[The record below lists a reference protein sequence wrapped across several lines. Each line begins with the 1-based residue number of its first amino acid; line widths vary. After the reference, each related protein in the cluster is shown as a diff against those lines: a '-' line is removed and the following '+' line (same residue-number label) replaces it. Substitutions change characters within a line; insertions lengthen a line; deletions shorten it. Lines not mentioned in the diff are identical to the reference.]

1 MIASVLLNAKHLFP
15 LQTFRDYSLIAT
27 LCQVP
32 VITRGG
38 YNNLAFSESPLG
50 LKANPSLQATASLE
64 TRAIKICVALFL
76 AFALSAVLCRPIFC
90 AEYYTKSDV
99 SGKRFAVFEP
109 TLRGVESGDA
119 TWLPTAVAEPL
130 RTNFKLY
137 IGVVL
142 IDVSNTE
149 SIRQI
154 QRKQESGAFDQKTA
168 LEAGR
173 LLNAQFAV
181 FPIITKTKNTYQF
194 SCAVTDLQTGE
205 RVASATVSEVVR
217 VNDLYGQALGKTVLN
232 LAPQMGVEL
241 TSLGK
246 FALSGTSENSSF
258 TEQRALAQQD
268 VNTLAT
274 TLNELNARLKK
285 IGNSS
290 SLFDEAE
297 RAQAMKIE
305 AEKNL
310 MEQKLAAAQKRMD
323 DLQSRQQK
331 EMREKQRAVERSL
344 EAQKKLENLSA
355 EVDKKAAELRSKQNA
370 NMTLEEK
377 VILLEKKKSIYM
389 ELKLKVGGQK
399 QAVFNEAKKLYD
411 EQKKDENEKSLYRKA
426 ELGLDG
432 KPTENARLRVRAEN
446 AALLERLEREAQEE
460 SFGIDLASQKQ
471 LASLL
476 AEIQKSQTTIAK
488 RGTDSSVTTAGI
500 FSVGNYDSEKY
511 TWSAFISL
519 QLGGNEIVREEIK
532 IHLDDISKAIDKKVF
547 SKNYAAKD
555 YEEFL
560 DAVEVY
566 DSMFAMSS
574 QFVYLEVDYK
584 MEAMPQEYP
593 SLYKYTP
600 LEYRIMNSLNSSCI
614 KKIAPKSTSSFIQY
628 SPATDMRGAK

>member
-1 MIASVLLNAKHLFP
+1 M
-15 LQTFRDYSLIAT
+15 
-27 LCQVP
+27 
-32 VITRGG
+32 
-38 YNNLAFSESPLG
+38 
-50 LKANPSLQATASLE
+50 
-64 TRAIKICVALFL
+64 FL

>member
-1 MIASVLLNAKHLFP
+1 M
-15 LQTFRDYSLIAT
+15 
-27 LCQVP
+27 
-32 VITRGG
+32 
-38 YNNLAFSESPLG
+38 
-50 LKANPSLQATASLE
+50 
-64 TRAIKICVALFL
+64 
-76 AFALSAVLCRPIFC
+76 
-90 AEYYTKSDV
+90 
-99 SGKRFAVFEP
+99 FEP

-137 IGVVL
+137 MGVVL

-181 FPIITKTKNTYQF
+181 FPTITKTKTTYQL
-194 SCAVTDLQTGE
+194 SCAVTDLQSGE
-205 RVASATVSEVVR
+205 RVASATVSEVAR
-217 VNDLYGQALGKTVLN
+217 VNDLYGQTLGKTVLN

-246 FALSGTSENSSF
+246 FVLSGASENFSF
-258 TEQRALAQQD
+258 IEQTALAQQD
-268 VNTLAT
+268 VNTLT
-274 TLNELNARLKK
+274 TSLNELNARLKK
-285 IGNSS
+285 VGNSS
-290 SLFDEAE
+290 SLLDEAQ

-310 MEQKLAAAQKRMD
+310 MEQKLLAAQKRMD
-323 DLQSRQQK
+323 DLQNRQQK
-331 EMREKQRAVERSL
+331 EMREKQRATERSL

-389 ELKLKVGGQK
+389 ELKSKVGGQK
-399 QAVFNEAKKLYD
+399 QAVLDQAKKLYD

-460 SFGIDLASQKQ
+460 AFGIDSASQKQ

-476 AEIQKSQTTIAK
+476 AEIQKSQTNIAK
-488 RGTDSSVTTAGI
+488 RGTDSSVTMAGI

-519 QLGGNEIVREEIK
+519 QLGGNEIVREEIQ

-547 SKNYAAKD
+547 SKNFAEKD

-614 KKIAPKSTSSFIQY
+614 KKIAPKSASSFIQY
-628 SPATDMRGAK
+628 APATDMRSAK